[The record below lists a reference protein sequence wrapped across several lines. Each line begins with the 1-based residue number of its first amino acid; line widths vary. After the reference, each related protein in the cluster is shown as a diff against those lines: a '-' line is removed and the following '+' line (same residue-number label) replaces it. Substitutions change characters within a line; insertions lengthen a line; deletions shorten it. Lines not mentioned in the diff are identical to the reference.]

1 MSTILVTRHPGAIQ
15 WIHDSGIKVDSH
27 RDHLDTNEINKG
39 DVVIGILPVN
49 LAAEVCA
56 RGGQYLHIC
65 MELPRVARGKELSSD
80 QMAEFNATLQ
90 PFTVSRQEDCHANF
104 GA

>member
-1 MSTILVTRHPGAIQ
+1 MRTILVTRHPGAIQ

-27 RDHLDTNEINKG
+27 CDHLDTNEINKG

-56 RGGQYLHIC
+56 RGGEYRHIC
-65 MELPRVARGKELSSD
+65 LELPRVARGKELSSGE
-80 QMAEFNATLQ
+80 MAQFNATLKG
-90 PFTVSRQEDCHANF
+90 FNVTITTTGSL
-104 GA
+104 